1 MSIYKISHDRKQQQ
15 LLTKENHDANLLA
28 CDNATSD
35 DNMHY
40 KKAGQLI
47 NELIKQGKF
56 LT

>member
-1 MSIYKISHDRKQQQ
+1 LSIYKISHDRKQQQ
-15 LLTKENHDANLLA
+15 LLTKGNYDANLLA